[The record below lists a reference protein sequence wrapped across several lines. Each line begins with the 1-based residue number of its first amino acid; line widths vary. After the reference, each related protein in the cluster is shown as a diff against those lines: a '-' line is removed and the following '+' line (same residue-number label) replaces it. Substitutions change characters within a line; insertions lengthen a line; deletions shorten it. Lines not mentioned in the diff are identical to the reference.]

1 MENRCEYSQEPSK
14 EKTIIDVKYKK
25 NSEPKPLFG
34 TEEQKRNSEEINDG
48 Q

>member
-14 EKTIIDVKYKK
+14 KKTISDVEHKK

-34 TEEQKRNSEEINDG
+34 PKEQERNSEEINNG